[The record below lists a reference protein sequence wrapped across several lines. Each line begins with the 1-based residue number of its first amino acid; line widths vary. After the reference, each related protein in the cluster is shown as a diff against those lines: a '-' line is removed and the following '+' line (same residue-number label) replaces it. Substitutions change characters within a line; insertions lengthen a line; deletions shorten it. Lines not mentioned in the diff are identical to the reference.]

1 MHGVRL
7 LAPSLHDEDHTK
19 DIDFSPASLRARR
32 RAGYLDTLA
41 VIDTA
46 PWTISVD
53 PIEGV
58 VVHVPEGARAAIHEV
73 PPTQSGAR

>member
-1 MHGVRL
+1 MHVVRL

-19 DIDFSPASLRARR
+19 DIDFSPAGVRARR
-32 RAGYLDTLA
+32 RAGYLDTLT

-46 PWTISVD
+46 PWKNPVD

-58 VVHVPEGARAAIHEV
+58 VVHVPEGARAAIHE
-73 PPTQSGAR
+73 PPPMQSGA

>member
-1 MHGVRL
+1 MHVVRL

-19 DIDFSPASLRARR
+19 DIDFSPAGIGARR
-32 RAGYLDTLA
+32 RAGYLDTLT

-46 PWTISVD
+46 PWQNPVD

-58 VVHVPEGARAAIHEV
+58 VVHVPEGARAAIHE
-73 PPTQSGAR
+73 PPPMQPGA